1 MDLKS
6 ALKSLEENA
15 EFKKWHQKNKH
26 IYLSYAFKIPQE
38 MHEDEWQFGFYNSKS
53 DKITTFVILKDSVRI
68 RQEEEVFKREE
79 TKINPIAIDKVK
91 TSFDDAIKKADEFQ
105 NKSFPKDRSV
115 KTIVILQNIAELGN
129 IWNITYVTEAFNTL
143 NMKIDAS
150 NGKILEYNLTSIF
163 DFRQKE

>member
-6 ALKSLEENA
+6 ALNSLQNNA
-15 EFKKWHQKNKH
+15 DFKKWHSKNKH
-26 IYLSYAFKIPQE
+26 TYLSYAFKIPQE
-38 MHEDEWQFGFYNSKS
+38 MQKDEWQLGFYNS
-53 DKITTFVILKDSVRI
+53 DNDRITTFVVLNGNVSI
-68 RQEEEVFKREE
+68 RPEEEIFKREE

-150 NGKILEYNLTSIF
+150 NGKILEHNLTSIF